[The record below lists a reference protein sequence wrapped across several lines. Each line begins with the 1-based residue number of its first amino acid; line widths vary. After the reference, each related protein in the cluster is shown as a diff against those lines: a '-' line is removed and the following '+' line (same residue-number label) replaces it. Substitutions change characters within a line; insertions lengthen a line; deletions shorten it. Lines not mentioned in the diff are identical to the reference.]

1 MTAAPHT
8 LMGTGR
14 TELGWCAFCACGEA
28 SWGET
33 RAEAHDLQA
42 RHALTAPRKAAVGPP
57 LALVVSLAMWA
68 GIARAVRAVVR

>member
-14 TELGWCAFCACGEA
+14 TEAGWCAFCTCGEA

-68 GIARAVRAVVR
+68 GIVRVVRAVGR

>member
-1 MTAAPHT
+1 MTAATHT

-14 TELGWCAFCACGEA
+14 TGLGWCAFCACGEA

-33 RAEAHDLQA
+33 RSEAHDLHD

-68 GIARAVRAVVR
+68 GIARAVRAVAR